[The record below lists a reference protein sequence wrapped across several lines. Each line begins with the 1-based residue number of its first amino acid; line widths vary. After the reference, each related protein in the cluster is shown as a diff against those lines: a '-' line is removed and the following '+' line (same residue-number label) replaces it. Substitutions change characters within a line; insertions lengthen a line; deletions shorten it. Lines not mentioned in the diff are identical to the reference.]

1 MLCFCPKRLGPT
13 RRRTQSS
20 KDREELEVPHGW
32 SAPATVSRPS
42 DSSPPPCRGRNPS
55 APPHVFT
62 STPTRRLRLY
72 ALCRLHSRTVSS
84 PPPHPPDPPTSP
96 ACGDGYDTFLSSPS
110 DGSGRIFIP
119 RTPSTAASSH
129 SAGTTSKR
137 RVQRTRYSAGT
148 STTCAD
154 GHNEDDGRK
163 SASSSSNSL
172 SSLGS
177 RCSAVG
183 GQDGDDEQYGRVVEG
198 ASSDAESFRCAGAA
212 ALERAWEAK
221 RLALVLATGL

>member
-13 RRRTQSS
+13 RRRTQLS
-20 KDREELEVPHGW
+20 KDREELEVPRVW
-32 SAPATVSRPS
+32 SAPATVSPPS

-72 ALCRLHSRTVSS
+72 ALCRPRSRPVSS

-96 ACGDGYDTFLSSPS
+96 ARGNGYDTFLSYESACILNPQ
-110 DGSGRIFIP
+110 
-119 RTPSTAASSH
+119 TPPTAATSRS
-129 SAGTTSKR
+129 TTSTSIR
-137 RVQRTRYSAGT
+137 RVRPHPYSAGT

-154 GHNEDDGRK
+154 DRDEHGGRK

-177 RCSAVG
+177 KCSAVG
-183 GQDGDDEQYGRVVEG
+183 GQDGDDEQYGRVVES
-198 ASSDAESFRCAGAA
+198 ASTDAESFRCAGAA